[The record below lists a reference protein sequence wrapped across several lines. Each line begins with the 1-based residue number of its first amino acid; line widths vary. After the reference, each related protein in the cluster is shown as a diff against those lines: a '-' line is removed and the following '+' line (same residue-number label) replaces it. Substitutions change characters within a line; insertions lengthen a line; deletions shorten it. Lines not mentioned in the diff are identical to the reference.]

1 MQDQNTIS
9 NDYINADFSI
19 CKRITRNAESMNV
32 STCPHKEAHKANDVL
47 TCNN

>member
-32 STCPHKEAHKANDVL
+32 NTCPHKEAHKANDVL